1 MNGDMQQLT
10 ERMDR
15 LRHDLSATTSAL
27 AAIAANMPP
36 EQLQRVLTTMA
47 RESSEKQKLFEQT
60 ATPAALQAARQAQEA
75 EERVYLRL
83 QKAPQYPGPG

>member
-1 MNGDMQQLT
+1 MNEDIRLLN
-10 ERMDR
+10 EKLDR

-27 AAIAANMPP
+27 VAMAANMPP

-47 RESSEKQKLFEQT
+47 RESSEKQTLYEQA
-60 ATPAALQAARQAQEA
+60 ATPKAQQAGRQAQEA
-75 EERVYLRL
+75 EERMYLKL